1 MAEPVGDL
9 RVSAV
14 ESEAEP
20 EPPPEVDP
28 NEVDPNEEEL
38 PVFGDDVLSQFE
50 THVARLSDRS
60 KARRQSVQLRSAVLD
75 REERAQASEL
85 DTLGKRQPQ
94 DEYQGDVNFRTL
106 HTLLKMVDE
115 RGFERSAHQASG
127 STASCPLLSY

>member
-1 MAEPVGDL
+1 MAESVGDL
-9 RVSAV
+9 RTSA
-14 ESEAEP
+14 APP
-20 EPPPEVDP
+20 EPPPEVHL
-28 NEVDPNEEEL
+28 NGEEL

-75 REERAQASEL
+75 REERAKASEL

-106 HTLLKMVDE
+106 HSLLKLVDE
-115 RGFERSAHQASG
+115 RGFERSAHQASC
-127 STASCPLLSY
+127 TAWRLLLSY